1 MNLESIAPDET
12 GRETNRGAESER
24 KCSKSLGLV
33 FGGAEFGSQ
42 STVLGQVVR
51 VSGSSG
57 ARQAIAK
64 MKFSTSLAAPVGI
77 LVWEIVLD
85 TTSGVTA
92 MFISA
97 TVAILVAFW
106 ISRLRSIQVV

>member
-1 MNLESIAPDET
+1 
-12 GRETNRGAESER
+12 
-24 KCSKSLGLV
+24 
-33 FGGAEFGSQ
+33 
-42 STVLGQVVR
+42 
-51 VSGSSG
+51 
-57 ARQAIAK
+57 